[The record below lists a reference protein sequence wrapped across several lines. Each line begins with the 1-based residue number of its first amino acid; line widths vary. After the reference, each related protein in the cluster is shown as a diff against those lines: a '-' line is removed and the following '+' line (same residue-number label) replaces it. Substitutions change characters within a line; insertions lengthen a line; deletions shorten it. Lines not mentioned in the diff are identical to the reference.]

1 MADVLKTEGLV
12 IAATDGAG
20 NVYPFACAQSST
32 ITINRELLELTPKT
46 NSYFR
51 DYTYGKNTFTVS
63 GTGLVKLDQAYM
75 NDIVFFDPFI
85 TNNSDAKFLCYL
97 DMIDAQNNYKIY
109 KFYVWIQ
116 ELTLESSYG
125 SIPSY
130 SFTLQGSGDIT
141 PIGSYVDSYTVA
153 SGKITG
159 RDTDDYKLVAIGYGG
174 KWYFNY
180 SVSEPS
186 AGVFEITMGSSLNG
200 TVVKAA
206 YIAI

>member
-1 MADVLKTEGLV
+1 MADVVKTEGLV
-12 IAATDGAG
+12 IAATDAAG
-20 NVYPFACAQSST
+20 NVYPFACAKGSQMT
-32 ITINRELLELTPKT
+32 ITREFLELAPKT

-51 DYTYGKNTFTVS
+51 DFYPGKHTFTIS
-63 GTGLVKLDQAYM
+63 GNGLVKMDQSYM

-85 TNNSDAKFLCYL
+85 TNNADAKFMCYL
-97 DMIDAQNNYKIY
+97 DMIDKQGNYKIY
-109 KFYVWIQ
+109 KFNCWIQ
-116 ELTLESSYG
+116 ELTLDSSYG

-130 SFTLQGSGDIT
+130 SFTLQGTGDIT

-159 RDTDDYKLVAIGYGG
+159 RDTDDFKLVAIGYGG

-180 SVSEPS
+180 TVSEPS
-186 AGVFEITMGSSLNG
+186 TGVFEITMGASLNG